1 MDDVAGGL
9 EEPDLLQPEQGAL
22 APASPEDACA
32 QADWERAA
40 AGVLGRSGRLSED
53 DPDDAVWAA
62 LTHTTYDGV
71 GVPPLGTP
79 GLIAG
84 VDPSAR
90 PARIGDWDVRTRHIG
105 DNAGA
110 LADLE
115 GGANSLWLVC
125 ETVAPEALP
134 AALHG
139 ARLELGRELRGA

>member
-1 MDDVAGGL
+1 MSDDVAGGL
-9 EEPDLLQPEQGAL
+9 DEPTQLQPEQGAL
-22 APASPEDACA
+22 ALASPGDAWS
-32 QADWERAA
+32 QADGEKVA
-40 AGVLGRSGRLSED
+40 AGVLRKSGRLSED

-84 VDPSAR
+84 VDTSAR
-90 PARIGDWDVRTRHIG
+90 PARIGDWEVRTRHIG

-125 ETVAPEALP
+125 DTVAPE
-134 AALHG
+134 
-139 ARLELGRELRGA
+139 